1 MQWPQRVKDQL
12 EQVVAIRPLDLKT
25 DEGTLNALS
34 AALARLDNE
43 LREQIQ
49 AATAAQVTLL
59 IDSLKAD
66 GPVGSAELE
75 LVRLWLVGDAE
86 YYVKMENDLPAWVTE
101 LGRLL
106 GVLRELHT
114 ETMTLSTMSRMEAT
128 IRDAL
133 RVSGDIVFY
142 RQQEER
148 IRAFQNATKSLTRE
162 DKRTLAGILAQKL
175 TSEQV

>member
-12 EQVVAIRPLDLKT
+12 EQIVASRPLDLKT
-25 DEGTLNALS
+25 DEGRLNPLS

-49 AATAAQVTLL
+49 AATAAQVARL
-59 IDSLKAD
+59 IDTLQAD
-66 GPVGSAELE
+66 GPVGPADLD

-101 LGRLL
+101 LDRLV
-106 GVLRELHT
+106 GVLRELRA
-114 ETMTLSTMSRMEAT
+114 EAMTLSTMSRMEAT

-133 RVSGDIVFY
+133 RVSSDIVFY

-148 IRAFQNATKSLTRE
+148 IRSFQNATKSLTRE
-162 DKRTLAGILAQKL
+162 DKQTLARILAQKL
-175 TSEQV
+175 SSEQV